1 MNRLKV
7 LSIIKELIELYI
19 QNNMNYQT
27 SMLVIKNLKEEEFSE
42 DLVAIKESEIIS
54 FILSCVPYYQINL
67 FFQKF
72 LKSFNNLNL
81 NKESDIALLVSP
93 YIEELSVTINYRI
106 NTEVRAHIKEL
117 LNRYIYDYEFE
128 SIHIAKILFCN
139 IVLPENNV
147 VCDNYDNNQEKLFE
161 IIKEDTTRESISKN
175 SYNERRK
182 YLHQIK
188 KILLNIGEK
197 SFENFESIIFESI
210 NKFLLTDSETGIEL
224 VKLYQEEFV
233 ELKKIYQ
240 KKPENG
246 PVRQLSLFDNKQ

>member
-67 FFQKF
+67 FLQKF

-93 YIEELSVTINYRI
+93 YLEELSVTINYRI

-128 SIHIAKILFCN
+128 SIHIAQILFCN

-147 VCDNYDNNQEKLFE
+147 VCDNYDNKQEKLFE

-224 VKLYQEEFV
+224 VKLYQEEFN
-233 ELKKIYQ
+233 ELKIIYKSQ
-240 KKPENG
+240 TDKG
-246 PVRQLSLFDNKQ
+246 PVRQLSLFDNN